1 MTNMI
6 SVATG
11 FQSSVNIAY
20 DMNDDG
26 KLKNYIPTKSALS
39 LLEDVLLSTSQNS
52 TDRARIL
59 IGAYGKGKSH
69 IVLMILSILMK
80 KDPELFEKMMPVISS
95 EKPELYQ
102 LIQNYYHGSNKI
114 LPVVI
119 SGSSNS
125 LAQAFLLALERTLAE
140 NELTDIMPETN
151 YQAAINTIVK
161 WKSNFPETYNCF
173 KTLIDGQA
181 NKFIERLHDFD
192 PSAYAEFEKLYPS
205 LTAGSHFN
213 PFVGFD
219 VAELYEEVV
228 KALKPK
234 GYTGIYVIYDEFSKY
249 LENHISDATKS
260 DTKMLQ
266 DFAEKCGRSGKSQ
279 LHLMLI
285 SHKEITSYI
294 ERASKAMVDG
304 WRGVSER
311 FRHIYLNN
319 NFTQTYE
326 IIAAAIEKNE
336 KKWNKFKKEYSTSF
350 EAMKT
355 LYEQHPLFSDFY
367 EEGIDKV
374 IYDCYPLH
382 PVSTFVLPRLS
393 ERVAQ
398 NERTLF
404 TFISAKGDST
414 LSSFLSQHADEA
426 FALATPDLIYDYFEP
441 LLKQEVYAGKNG
453 VELSA
458 FFNKKIGAGL
468 FGGEGFIMQKAS
480 GHGIMFAE
488 FDGHVVE
495 YELEAGEQIVVDTG
509 HLAAMTASCTME
521 IKSVPGVKNM
531 LFGGEGVFNTILTG
545 PGKVWLQTMP
555 ISNVAGVLSPY
566 FPSSSK

>member
-260 DTKMLQ
+260 DTKMLVTKYRHPVLTR
-266 DFAEKCGRSGKSQ
+266 DVKDTVYERIHYIAEQRGFRILEINGEPD
-279 LHLMLI
+279 HIHILM
-285 SHKEITSYI
+285 EVDAITSLA
-294 ERASKAMVDG
+294 ELANVLKTQTARRARKLYGETLLKKYYWKPYFWSDSYFITT
-304 WRGVSER
+304 VSENS
-311 FRHIYLNN
+311 L
-319 NFTQTYE
+319 
-326 IIAAAIEKNE
+326 
-336 KKWNKFKKEYSTSF
+336 
-350 EAMKT
+350 
-355 LYEQHPLFSDFY
+355 
-367 EEGIDKV
+367 KV
-374 IYDCYPLH
+374 VKQYI
-382 PVSTFVLPRLS
+382 
-393 ERVAQ
+393 Q
-398 NERTLF
+398 N
-404 TFISAKGDST
+404 
-414 LSSFLSQHADEA
+414 Q
-426 FALATPDLIYDYFEP
+426 
-441 LLKQEVYAGKNG
+441 GKR
-453 VELSA
+453 
-458 FFNKKIGAGL
+458 
-468 FGGEGFIMQKAS
+468 
-480 GHGIMFAE
+480 
-488 FDGHVVE
+488 
-495 YELEAGEQIVVDTG
+495 
-509 HLAAMTASCTME
+509 
-521 IKSVPGVKNM
+521 
-531 LFGGEGVFNTILTG
+531 
-545 PGKVWLQTMP
+545 
-555 ISNVAGVLSPY
+555 
-566 FPSSSK
+566 

>member
-1 MTNMI
+1 MI

-205 LTAGSHFN
+205 LTAGSH
-213 PFVGFD
+213 
-219 VAELYEEVV
+219 VV
-228 KALKPK
+228 
-234 GYTGIYVIYDEFSKY
+234 
-249 LENHISDATKS
+249 
-260 DTKMLQ
+260 
-266 DFAEKCGRSGKSQ
+266 
-279 LHLMLI
+279 
-285 SHKEITSYI
+285 
-294 ERASKAMVDG
+294 
-304 WRGVSER
+304 
-311 FRHIYLNN
+311 
-319 NFTQTYE
+319 
-326 IIAAAIEKNE
+326 
-336 KKWNKFKKEYSTSF
+336 
-350 EAMKT
+350 
-355 LYEQHPLFSDFY
+355 
-367 EEGIDKV
+367 
-374 IYDCYPLH
+374 
-382 PVSTFVLPRLS
+382 
-393 ERVAQ
+393 
-398 NERTLF
+398 
-404 TFISAKGDST
+404 
-414 LSSFLSQHADEA
+414 
-426 FALATPDLIYDYFEP
+426 
-441 LLKQEVYAGKNG
+441 
-453 VELSA
+453 
-458 FFNKKIGAGL
+458 
-468 FGGEGFIMQKAS
+468 
-480 GHGIMFAE
+480 
-488 FDGHVVE
+488 
-495 YELEAGEQIVVDTG
+495 
-509 HLAAMTASCTME
+509 
-521 IKSVPGVKNM
+521 
-531 LFGGEGVFNTILTG
+531 
-545 PGKVWLQTMP
+545 
-555 ISNVAGVLSPY
+555 
-566 FPSSSK
+566 

>member
-374 IYDCYPLH
+374 IYDATHCIQCQ
-382 PVSTFVLPRLS
+382 RLFS
-393 ERVAQ
+393 RDFLNVWRRMKEHCSH
-398 NERTLF
+398 LF
-404 TFISAKGDST
+404 QQKVIQHYL
-414 LSSFLSQHADEA
+414 LSSANMRMKHLLSQR
-426 FALATPDLIYDYFEP
+426 
-441 LLKQEVYAGKNG
+441 
-453 VELSA
+453 
-458 FFNKKIGAGL
+458 
-468 FGGEGFIMQKAS
+468 
-480 GHGIMFAE
+480 
-488 FDGHVVE
+488 
-495 YELEAGEQIVVDTG
+495 QI
-509 HLAAMTASCTME
+509 
-521 IKSVPGVKNM
+521 
-531 LFGGEGVFNTILTG
+531 
-545 PGKVWLQTMP
+545 
-555 ISNVAGVLSPY
+555 
-566 FPSSSK
+566 

>member
-173 KTLIDGQA
+173 
-181 NKFIERLHDFD
+181 
-192 PSAYAEFEKLYPS
+192 
-205 LTAGSHFN
+205 
-213 PFVGFD
+213 
-219 VAELYEEVV
+219 
-228 KALKPK
+228 
-234 GYTGIYVIYDEFSKY
+234 
-249 LENHISDATKS
+249 
-260 DTKMLQ
+260 
-266 DFAEKCGRSGKSQ
+266 
-279 LHLMLI
+279 
-285 SHKEITSYI
+285 
-294 ERASKAMVDG
+294 
-304 WRGVSER
+304 
-311 FRHIYLNN
+311 
-319 NFTQTYE
+319 
-326 IIAAAIEKNE
+326 
-336 KKWNKFKKEYSTSF
+336 
-350 EAMKT
+350 
-355 LYEQHPLFSDFY
+355 
-367 EEGIDKV
+367 
-374 IYDCYPLH
+374 
-382 PVSTFVLPRLS
+382 
-393 ERVAQ
+393 
-398 NERTLF
+398 
-404 TFISAKGDST
+404 
-414 LSSFLSQHADEA
+414 
-426 FALATPDLIYDYFEP
+426 
-441 LLKQEVYAGKNG
+441 
-453 VELSA
+453 
-458 FFNKKIGAGL
+458 
-468 FGGEGFIMQKAS
+468 
-480 GHGIMFAE
+480 
-488 FDGHVVE
+488 
-495 YELEAGEQIVVDTG
+495 
-509 HLAAMTASCTME
+509 
-521 IKSVPGVKNM
+521 
-531 LFGGEGVFNTILTG
+531 
-545 PGKVWLQTMP
+545 
-555 ISNVAGVLSPY
+555 
-566 FPSSSK
+566 